1 MNNKKIIGNPV
12 GVPNPKVDISLYDT
26 KDAVNLKLYGTT
38 DVHILTD
45 DDVWINSGILE
56 AQKRSII
63 ESDVVIIPYG
73 VRAIIPRQPA
83 LDEETMEYYWEDGVF
98 PIDIRAKKIICP
110 NTLVNIYGSA
120 EIYGFFSHDIN
131 IQGDF
136 VLNEGVQIINLVN
149 DPGAYGREI
158 GNIIIP
164 KTLKTFTVWYY
175 YYDIVIPNNVDK
187 FSFWSAERLN
197 CHLYVYNPDF
207 DFSDFETG
215 VVSEDGGDGVIHG
228 YAGSTAEAFAKDNG
242 YTFVNLGSSG
252 GGAEIG
258 DIEEALDRII
268 AIQNELLG
276 GDAE

>member
-1 MNNKKIIGNPV
+1 MENKKIIGNT
-12 GVPNPKVDISLYDT
+12 ISIPADYDT

-45 DDVWINSGILE
+45 DDVWINGGILE
-56 AQKRSII
+56 AQKRSRI
-63 ESDVVIIPYG
+63 EYDVVIIPYG
-73 VRAIIPRQPA
+73 VRAIIPRMP
-83 LDEETMEYYWEDGVF
+83 DHDGEKWYWEDGVF

-110 NTLVNIYGSA
+110 STLINIYGSA
-120 EIYGFFSHDIN
+120 DTYDYETHDIN

-136 VLNEGVQIINLVN
+136 VLNEGVQIVNLVN
-149 DPGAYGREI
+149 YNGAYGSSEI
-158 GNIIIP
+158 GNITIP
-164 KTLKTFTVWYY
+164 KTLETFTVWGYS
-175 YYDIVIPNNVDK
+175 YDIVIPNNVDK
-187 FSFWSAERLN
+187 FSFWSADRLN

-207 DFSDFETG
+207 DFSNFKTG
-215 VVSEDGGDGVIHG
+215 ANNNIEQNGVIHG
-228 YAGSTAEAFAKDNG
+228 YAGSTAEAFAKEHG
-242 YTFVNLGSSG
+242 YTFKNLGSSGG

>member
-73 VRAIIPRQPA
+73 VRAIIPREA
-83 LDEETMEYYWEDGVF
+83 FWDGELGDYVWEDGVY
-98 PIDIRAKKIICP
+98 PINIRAKKIICP
-110 NTLVNIYGSA
+110 STLVNIQGTT
-120 EIYGFFSHDIN
+120 GFFDSRDIFLN
-131 IQGDF
+131 DIKISGDF
-136 VLNEGVQIINLVN
+136 VLNEGVKIINLAN
-149 DPGAYGREI
+149 SELMMSSEI
-158 GNIIIP
+158 GNIVIP
-164 KTLKTFTVWYY
+164 KTLEIFTVWGYS
-175 YYDIVIPNNVDK
+175 YDIVIPNNVDK
-187 FSFWSAERLN
+187 FSFWSADRLN

-215 VVSEDGGDGVIHG
+215 VVSEIGGDGVIHG

-252 GGAEIG
+252 GGADMETIKQYVDEQIG
-258 DIEEALDRII
+258 LAL
-268 AIQNELLG
+268 E
-276 GDAE
+276 GDY